1 MRVGTLPVKDTV
13 MSHRRLKKAY
23 LYVRRANGK
32 RVVLLL
38 SACFLTAVLVTLFM
52 VLLVQDVALSGKIF
66 PGVTVAGNAVN
77 GMSRDQAK
85 AAVTNTVVAKISEP
99 LVLTYRDQKYKLDL
113 AKIGLAVDVDKMVDE
128 AFKQGKQQLF
138 LERMWRR
145 FLNKPLNVE
154 IPVILKYDQAQLND
168 FLGNIADDLDYAARS
183 ASVDMSKGYP
193 VVTSSKSGRQVKQ
206 DTLTAQ
212 VQSVLPTG
220 NRKLEVPVEIVKP
233 KVSEGDIGP
242 IVVIKQSE
250 HKFYLYQGSTLE
262 DTYAC
267 AVGQP
272 KYPTPNG
279 RFEIL
284 EKKKDPWWYPP
295 KSDWAKDLK
304 PVPPGPGNPLGP
316 YFMDLGNGFGIHS
329 TPDEASLGYSV
340 SHGCVRLSE
349 WSAQQVFKVV
359 EKGTPVYIRP

>member
-1 MRVGTLPVKDTV
+1 LPVKDTV

-99 LVLTYRDQKYKLDL
+99 LVLNYRDQKYKLDL

-250 HKFYLYQGSTLE
+250 HKLYLYQGSTLE

-359 EKGTPVYIRP
+359 EKGTPVYIMP